1 MATPRPS
8 ALRQASRGGWR
19 SGGTACQRQFLKGKL
34 MLKQKRYGL
43 FKENLGI
50 GIKQGIFNGLVEGI
64 LYRKPRSFQSL
75 PSNTRLF
82 CRFSLQPGGWGTGVV
97 PSAYLTPQK
106 PWWGNWR
113 VSLFLSLF
121 HCLGYW
127 TQKRFG
133 GFGNWRVSSLV
144 SLDYYIINKERF
156 LYSTVLIKIHFPRFS
171 TFFCWI
177 KLEIFQNARR

>member
-1 MATPRPS
+1 MYMVGNQIGPCQVLKSPIFRSTPETPQGQADMEVDGDTPAKRVATGEPER
-8 ALRQASRGGWR
+8 W

-144 SLDYYIINKERF
+144 WTTI
-156 LYSTVLIKIHFPRFS
+156 
-171 TFFCWI
+171 
-177 KLEIFQNARR
+177 

>member
-1 MATPRPS
+1 
-8 ALRQASRGGWR
+8 
-19 SGGTACQRQFLKGKL
+19 LKGKL

-106 PWWGNWR
+106 PWWGN
-113 VSLFLSLF
+113 
-121 HCLGYW
+121 
-127 TQKRFG
+127 
-133 GFGNWRVSSLV
+133 
-144 SLDYYIINKERF
+144 
-156 LYSTVLIKIHFPRFS
+156 
-171 TFFCWI
+171 
-177 KLEIFQNARR
+177 